1 MKLSKK
7 INFIQFIWMEAT
19 GSSISIE
26 DAEQLINEFD
36 KS

>member
-7 INFIQFIWMEAT
+7 INFIQFIWKSAT
-19 GSSISIE
+19 GKAISIE

-36 KS
+36 RS